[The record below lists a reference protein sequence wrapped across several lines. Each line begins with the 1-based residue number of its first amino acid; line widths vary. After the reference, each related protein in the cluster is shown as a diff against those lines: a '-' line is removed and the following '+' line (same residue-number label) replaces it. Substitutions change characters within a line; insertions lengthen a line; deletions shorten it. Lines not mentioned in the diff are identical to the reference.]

1 MMFSPIFPWKAK
13 ALTETYTNKQIEINR
28 IFLSRRHPIRFY
40 AECPGT
46 LGIATGSTVPAT
58 RQAFYLL
65 AEAPFSRL
73 LAMQDTYIAAALL
86 SILSFAGCLFVKAGT
101 GLNYLL
107 ITPFIFTAFTL
118 IYCNQIY
125 NSIIYINLINL
136 G

>member
-1 MMFSPIFPWKAK
+1 VHGKSKNLLFAIIFLKSLLIMMFSPIFPWKAK
-13 ALTETYTNKQIEINR
+13 ALTETCTNKQIEINR

-86 SILSFAGCLFVKAGT
+86 SILSFAGCLFVKAGKKR
-101 GLNYLL
+101 GQ
-107 ITPFIFTAFTL
+107 A
-118 IYCNQIY
+118 
-125 NSIIYINLINL
+125 
-136 G
+136 